1 MGRWTKVQE
10 GGDICIHQLIHAAV
24 QQKPTQHCK
33 TIIFQLKINS
43 GGEWIHVY
51 ARLSPFAV
59 HLELSQHCLS
69 AMHGWAVACPWVGKN
84 TVVS

>member
-1 MGRWTKVQE
+1 MGRWREVQE
-10 GGDICIHQLIHAAV
+10 GGDICRHQLIHAGV

-33 TIIFQLKINS
+33 TIIFQLQINL

-51 ARLSPFAV
+51 VRRSPVTA
-59 HLELSQHCLS
+59 HLKLSQHCLS
-69 AMHGWAVACPWVGKN
+69 AMHGWAVACVGKN